1 MLLKHKIAEIQ
12 IKYDDQ
18 YHLWTAEI
26 LTYPH
31 TWILVHD
38 AERDEKKMNKT
49 KTFSCTIYT
58 FVFAMWEIKWDT

>member
-1 MLLKHKIAEIQ
+1 MKMMDGIQIKCFFFFSPQIMLLKHKIAEIQ

-26 LTYPH
+26 LMYPH

-38 AERDEKKMNKT
+38 AKRDKNK
-49 KTFSCTIYT
+49 
-58 FVFAMWEIKWDT
+58 